1 MRSPQAPPHSP
12 PSPLPPSRSIKTDG
26 GALAV
31 LTLDASGGAARQR
44 VLVVGDQS
52 RCQLAGKSSAP
63 ELQEVRV
70 LIFLAIFSF

>member
-1 MRSPQAPPHSP
+1 M
-12 PSPLPPSRSIKTDG
+12 
-26 GALAV
+26 

-63 ELQEVRV
+63 ELQEVRGLVAVEKVDYCIAGPDAGPIGGPAIPVQHLEV
-70 LIFLAIFSF
+70 L